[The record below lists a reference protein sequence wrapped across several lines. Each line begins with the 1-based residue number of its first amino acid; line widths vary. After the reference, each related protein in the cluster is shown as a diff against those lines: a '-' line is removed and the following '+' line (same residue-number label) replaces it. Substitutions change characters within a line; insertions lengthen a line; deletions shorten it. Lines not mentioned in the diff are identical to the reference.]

1 MYVYYFLQPISKS
14 LSRRAGG
21 ALASSPS
28 LKPQRWRPS
37 NAAAVG
43 ASPEGL
49 ASSSIDE
56 EDDTT
61 YVTPLSKKNQT
72 KKLLFVLLN
81 FFHRSQEQYIA
92 HCQEN
97 YSIPGLVDI
106 NAGPKGLPFVTL
118 RHPNGARADICLHG
132 GAVTSWRGSDGT
144 EALHLRENNKF
155 DGIDPVAGGINLA
168 WPQIGPGGLPLHGL
182 LRTLHWSVVETTAWE
197 ESEDPVPSV
206 SMYVEGAGVGADGWS
221 HPFEAIYTVAME
233 APPPVQPHP
242 RERAEAFE
250 RVLDNLSEEGRVEAA
265 REVEREAAAKLVE
278 EEEAAAAAAAVAAG
292 GRQGGSPPPPLP
304 EILREPEAPAS
315 PPSVLR
321 CTLQIHNNGAE
332 EFKFTAGLL
341 SHFATED
348 IRTAKKFVK
357 LLGLG
362 GKYAL
367 DYAADPM
374 RPQLFIEQ
382 GDFVFF
388 DPDSGKNVD
397 KLYVDCDDAGHV
409 LFCPGTQTHIEI
421 CHTQGFTDL
430 EVLHPAAA
438 APDVARRCVC
448 VGSARKARPVTLAP
462 GDTWSGEMQLTL
474 HTTYWDLPPFERADP
489 TTIPVPKKE
498 DALPPKKPG
507 TMGEEFAY
515 IDEFK

>member
-1 MYVYYFLQPISKS
+1 MGDDSVAVVVCD
-14 LSRRAGG
+14 AGNG
-21 ALASSPS
+21 SDE
-28 LKPQRWRPS
+28 K
-37 NAAAVG
+37 NAADA
-43 ASPEGL
+43 
-49 ASSSIDE
+49 
-56 EDDTT
+56 
-61 YVTPLSKKNQT
+61 
-72 KKLLFVLLN
+72 
-81 FFHRSQEQYIA
+81 
-92 HCQEN
+92 
-97 YSIPGLVDI
+97 
-106 NAGPKGLPFVTL
+106 
-118 RHPNGARADICLHG
+118 
-132 GAVTSWRGSDGT
+132 
-144 EALHLRENNKF
+144 
-155 DGIDPVAGGINLA
+155 
-168 WPQIGPGGLPLHGL
+168 
-182 LRTLHWSVVETTAWE
+182 
-197 ESEDPVPSV
+197 
-206 SMYVEGAGVGADGWS
+206 GAGVMVSATAS
-221 HPFEAIYTVAME
+221 ASAS
-233 APPPVQPHP
+233 
-242 RERAEAFE
+242 ERAGSGVAGTSP
-250 RVLDNLSEEGRVEAA
+250 VSDVGSDAVAGAVAGAA
-265 REVEREAAAKLVE
+265 RPA
-278 EEEAAAAAAAVAAG
+278 AAAAAAAVAAG